1 MKKANEALE
10 LTNQRVDYIHREQ
23 QIKKA
28 DEWKTTLK
36 TIKGDI
42 TLFKDNILSS
52 AIDKAINDG
61 SYDVVICI
69 SKYNM
74 RTYDTY
80 NHYVHGTLAFEEYN
94 DKMVEAFVDMLTN
107 TLGEEYQY
115 NVMSR
120 KNSSDIIDPK
130 LDTDDDYYTI
140 SVRWS
145 EVKDDDYDI
154 FADEPYDT
162 QFEFFAS

>member
-1 MKKANEALE
+1 
-10 LTNQRVDYIHREQ
+10 
-23 QIKKA
+23 
-28 DEWKTTLK
+28 
-36 TIKGDI
+36 
-42 TLFKDNILSS
+42 
-52 AIDKAINDG
+52 
-61 SYDVVICI
+61 
-69 SKYNM
+69 
-74 RTYDTY
+74 
-80 NHYVHGTLAFEEYN
+80 VHGTLAFEEYN